1 MINLILGLVILAIV
15 LGLVIWLAQQIPFVA
30 PFANIIRV
38 VCIVIFI
45 IYVIYLLMGFISG
58 HGPEVR

>member
-1 MINLILGLVILAIV
+1 MLSTLIYLVIAAII
-15 LGLVIWLAQQIPFVA
+15 LGLVIWLVQQVPGMA

-45 IYVIYLLMGFISG
+45 IYVLYILMGLAGGGAPHF
-58 HGPEVR
+58 R